1 MEILEENIS
10 GVSLLCDMHGRLIEF
25 LRDDIGL
32 AGRLRPGQP
41 FSMVFDT
48 ESIQKGFRF
57 FSEVK
62 SKGTAF
68 DWELC
73 VVVGGRCEVLHF
85 AGYAGTGNI
94 FIVGAKTRAGVL
106 RFCDELMQINN
117 DQANS
122 VRSLMKEQIS
132 ASREH
137 SEREKQYYEEL
148 TRLNNELES
157 TQRQLEKKNI
167 ELGRANDILERQ
179 KKELERLNGD
189 LSETIAELER
199 TRDQLIQSE
208 KMASLGRL
216 VSGFAHEINTPIG
229 IAITASSSLYDA
241 QQDINR
247 MLSHEEVDEEE
258 LISNLETVREA
269 SELTLSNLRRAADLV
284 SSFKR
289 TSIDQTAETPRL
301 FGICEVIHDVILS
314 LGNKFKPTRIEIG
327 ADCPDEVNIF
337 GYPGSVSQILTNFMM
352 NSLIYAFEDGTLP
365 GQIFIHAR
373 SENHRVFL
381 DYEDTGKGMDET
393 VLKNLFE
400 PFFTTRRA
408 RGGTGLGMYI
418 CYNIVKDRL
427 KGTIDCESS
436 PGQGTRFHITFPFEK
451 LS

>member
-1 MEILEENIS
+1 MEILEENIG
-10 GVSLLCDMHGRLIEF
+10 GVSFLCDMHGRLIEF
-25 LRDDIGL
+25 LRDDIGIS
-32 AGRLRPGQP
+32 ARLRPGQP

-48 ESIQKGFRF
+48 ESIQKGFKF

-73 VVVGGRCEVLHF
+73 VVIGGRCEVLHF
-85 AGYAGTGNI
+85 AGYASANNI
-94 FIVGAKTRAGVL
+94 FIVGAKTRSGVL
-106 RFCDELMQINN
+106 HFCDELVRINN

-122 VRSLMKEQIS
+122 VRSLMKDQIS

-137 SEREKQYYEEL
+137 SEREKKYYEEL

-157 TQRQLEKKNI
+157 IQRQLEKKNI
-167 ELGRANDILERQ
+167 EQ
-179 KKELERLNGD
+179 ERLNKE
-189 LSETIAELER
+189 LSATIAELER

-229 IAITASSSLYDA
+229 IAITASSSLYDS
-241 QQDINR
+241 QQNIKR
-247 MLSHEEVDEEE
+247 MLSQEEVEEEE
-258 LISNLETVREA
+258 LVSNLDTIREA

-289 TSIDQTAETPRL
+289 TSIDQTAETARL
-301 FGICEVIHDVILS
+301 FGVCEVIHDVILS
-314 LGNKFKPTRIEIG
+314 LGNKFKPTGIEIR
-327 ADCPDEVNIF
+327 ADCPEELNIF

-352 NSLIYAFEDGTLP
+352 NSLIYGFEDGTLP
-365 GQIFIHAR
+365 GQILIHAR
-373 SENHRVFL
+373 SENNTVFF
-381 DYEDTGKGMDET
+381 DYEDTGKGMDEN
-393 VLKNLFE
+393 VVKNLFE

-427 KGTIDCESS
+427 NGTIECESS
-436 PGQGTRFHITFPFEK
+436 PGHGTRFHITFPLEK

>member
-1 MEILEENIS
+1 MEISEENIS
-10 GVSLLCDMHGRLIEF
+10 GVSFLCDMHGRLIEF
-25 LRDDIGL
+25 LKDDIGI
-32 AGRLRPGQP
+32 AARLRPGQP
-41 FSMVFDT
+41 FSMMFDT
-48 ESIQKGFRF
+48 ESIQKGFKF

-73 VVVGGRCEVLHF
+73 VVICGRCEVLHF
-85 AGYAGTGNI
+85 AGYAGASNI
-94 FIVGAKTRAGVL
+94 FIVGAKTRSGVL

-122 VRSLMKEQIS
+122 VRSLMKDQIS

-137 SEREKQYYEEL
+137 SEREKKYYEEL

-167 ELGRANDILERQ
+167 ELEKLN
-179 KKELERLNGD
+179 KEL
-189 LSETIAELER
+189 SATISELER
-199 TRDQLIQSE
+199 TRDQLVQSE

-229 IAITASSSLYDA
+229 IAVTASSSLYDA
-241 QQDINR
+241 RQSINR
-247 MLSHEEVDEEE
+247 MLSQEEADEEE
-258 LISNLETVREA
+258 LVSNLEIIREA

-301 FGICEVIHDVILS
+301 FGVREVIQDVILS

-327 ADCPDEVNIF
+327 ADCPEELNIY
-337 GYPGSVSQILTNFMM
+337 GYPGSLSQILSNLMM
-352 NSLIYAFEDGTLP
+352 NSLIYGFEDGALP
-365 GQIFIHAR
+365 GQILIHAR
-373 SENHRVFL
+373 SEKTTVFL
-381 DYEDTGKGMDET
+381 DYEDTGKGMEET

-408 RGGTGLGMYI
+408 RGGTGLGLYI

-436 PGQGTRFHITFPFEK
+436 PGQGTRFHITFPVEK
-451 LS
+451 IS